1 MDITNKTYKLSV
13 FYSWQSDLD
22 IDNNRKAIRM
32 TLKKTT
38 IDIEEDIEGID
49 INLDEAT
56 RDIPGSPDIPLTIFD
71 KISATDIF
79 VCDLTTINSYSPKD
93 KRKVPNPNVLI
104 ELGYAIAILGWGRII
119 MLFNKAYGDFPKDLP
134 FDIAKRRII
143 DFKIE
148 NKSDNNGKG
157 NLKFALKAAIK
168 TIIEKKPQ
176 KTFEKNNLS
185 FKEKKRNRDIT
196 NIKRGLRAI
205 NIDIMDNF
213 IANLPNI
220 INSQILHYWAG
231 YDGVI
236 NSSYFHL
243 YDKNA
248 MELFKKVHEHWNN
261 ILAFSHR
268 YFPRVKDDILS
279 FGNPNEMDTS
289 ERAQTDYKFI
299 GEERLRLK
307 IAFRELLDYIR
318 DNYIEIDL
326 EETSKYAL
334 EDVNKYHNDDW

>member
-1 MDITNKTYKLSV
+1 MSTK
-13 FYSWQSDLD
+13 
-22 IDNNRKAIRM
+22 NNNQNVYY
-32 TLKKTT
+32 T
-38 IDIEEDIEGID
+38 
-49 INLDEAT
+49 
-56 RDIPGSPDIPLTIFD
+56 TIFD
-71 KISATDIF
+71 KISNADIF

-104 ELGYAIAILGWGRII
+104 ELGYAIAKIGWGRII
-119 MLFNKAYGDFPKDLP
+119 ILFNTAYGNFPKDLP

-148 NKSDNNGKG
+148 SKSDNNGKG
-157 NLKFALKAAIK
+157 NLKATLKAAIK
-168 TIIEKKPQ
+168 TITEKKPL
-176 KTFEKNNLS
+176 KPFEKNNLS
-185 FKEKKRNRDIT
+185 TIEKKRKRDIT
-196 NIKRGLRAI
+196 NIEWGLKAI
-205 NIDIMDNF
+205 NIDLMDNF

-248 MELFKKVHEHWNN
+248 MGLFKKVHEHWGN

-268 YFPRVKDDILS
+268 YYPRAKNDILS
-279 FGNPNEMDTS
+279 FGNPNEIDTS
-289 ERAQTDYKFI
+289 ERAQKDYKFI
-299 GEERLRLK
+299 GDESLRLK
-307 IAFRELLDYIR
+307 SKFKELLDYIR

-334 EDVNKYHNDDW
+334 KDFKKYQDENW